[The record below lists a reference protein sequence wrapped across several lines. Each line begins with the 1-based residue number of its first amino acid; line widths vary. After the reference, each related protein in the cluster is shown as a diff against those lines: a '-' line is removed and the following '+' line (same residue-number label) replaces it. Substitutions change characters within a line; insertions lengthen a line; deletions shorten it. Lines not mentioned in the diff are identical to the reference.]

1 MSSNTPTRILTKTE
15 YEKHPNEMDKVKHLE
30 KVTKQIFSWN
40 IIDLLKTNNEIITYF
55 LKEKH
60 EYGKGYG
67 IITAGIADLAQF
79 STNPEDRFPK
89 ERHLLKDY
97 TGTIE
102 GLCQNIISLTYNKV
116 ELKEYFKNFETYK
129 EWINLNYKR
138 IKDTLNISIFLFLKK
153 LFTLDE
159 SDNVFLLDKKNE
171 KKWPILAEANKLIS
185 KLKQMKKIEYG
196 NSNENQK
203 SLDLFK
209 SIISTYEQMIAE
221 PSTKWH
227 IKQPP
232 SLKDFPIS
240 VDPSNMVLVASLH
253 DKLEF
258 EQDQLSGYYNPK
270 FFDLPNIKTFW
281 LDIPKGRAFLFD
293 KRALQI
299 SPFFEGT
306 YTTFFPKTLDVDIYN
321 HFHVRLGLFE
331 LYPGVMFEKKSNPE
345 PSSS

>member
-1 MSSNTPTRILTKTE
+1 MSNNTPTRILTKQE
-15 YEKHPNEMDKVKHLE
+15 YNNKSTDMEKVKHLE

-67 IITAGIADLAQF
+67 IITAGLANLEQF
-79 STNPEDRFPK
+79 SPSPEHRFPDK
-89 ERHLLKDY
+89 RHLLKDY
-97 TGTIE
+97 TGIIE

-153 LFTLDE
+153 LFTLDD
-159 SDNVFLLDKKNE
+159 SDNVFLLYKENE
-171 KKWPILAEANKLIS
+171 KKWPILAEAKKLIT
-185 KLKQMKKIEYG
+185 KLKQMKKITYE
-196 NSNENQK
+196 NEK
-203 SLDLFK
+203 SIDLFK

-227 IKQPP
+227 INQT
-232 SLKDFPIS
+232 LKDFPIS

-258 EQDQLSGYYNPK
+258 EQEQLTRYYNPK
-270 FFDLPNIKTFW
+270 FFDLPNIKIFW

-331 LYPGVMFEKKSNPE
+331 LYPGVMFEKTSKPE

>member
-1 MSSNTPTRILTKTE
+1 MSNNTPTRILTKNE
-15 YEKHPNEMDKVKHLE
+15 YSNLPANMDKVKHLE

-60 EYGKGYG
+60 EFGKGYG
-67 IITAGIADLAQF
+67 IITAGLANLEQF
-79 STNPEDRFPK
+79 SPSPEHRFPDK
-89 ERHLLKDY
+89 RHLLKDY
-97 TGTIE
+97 TGIIE

-159 SDNVFLLDKKNE
+159 DDNVFLLNNENE
-171 KKWPILAEANKLIS
+171 KKWPILAEAKKLIDT
-185 KLKQMKKIEYG
+185 LKQMKKIEH
-196 NSNENQK
+196 NSDK
-203 SLDLFK
+203 SIDLFK
-209 SIISTYEQMIAE
+209 NIISTYEQMIAE
-221 PSTKWH
+221 PSTKWC
-227 IKQPP
+227 IDQNI
-232 SLKDFPIS
+232 KDFPIS
-240 VDPSNMVLVASLH
+240 VDPSNMVLVASLL

-258 EQDQLSGYYNPK
+258 EQEQLTGYYNPK

-281 LDIPKGRAFLFD
+281 LDIPKGKAFLFD

-321 HFHVRLGLFE
+321 HFHVRLGLFS
-331 LYPGVMFEKKSNPE
+331 LYPGVMFDKKTE

>member
-1 MSSNTPTRILTKTE
+1 MSNNTTPTRILTKQDYQQYPTQQE
-15 YEKHPNEMDKVKHLE
+15 KVKHLE
-30 KVTKQIFSWN
+30 KVTKQIFSWK
-40 IIDLLKTNNEIITYF
+40 IVDLLKTNNEIITYF

-67 IITAGIADLAQF
+67 IITAGLANLEQF
-79 STNPEDRFPK
+79 NPSPELRFPDK
-89 ERHLLKDY
+89 RHLLKDY
-97 TGTIE
+97 TGIIE
-102 GLCQNIISLTYNKV
+102 GLCQNIITLTYNQV

-153 LFTLDE
+153 LFSLDE
-159 SDNVFLLDKKNE
+159 SDNVFLLDKENE
-171 KKWPILAEANKLIS
+171 KKWPILAEAKTLI
-185 KLKQMKKIEYG
+185 KTLKTMKKVDIKTD
-196 NSNENQK
+196 K
-203 SLDLFK
+203 SIDLFK
-209 SIISTYEQMIAE
+209 SIISTYQEMIAE

-227 IKQPP
+227 IKQNQ

-240 VDPSNMVLVASLH
+240 VDPNNMVLVASLH

-258 EQDQLSGYYNPK
+258 EQTELVKYYNPK

-321 HFHVRLGLFE
+321 HFHIRIGLFE
-331 LYPGVMFEKKSNPE
+331 LYPGVMFEKKTE

>member
-1 MSSNTPTRILTKTE
+1 MSKKTNTRIITKEQYTSLSDE
-15 YEKHPNEMDKVKHLE
+15 QKVKELE
-30 KVTKQIFSWN
+30 KLTPQIFSWN
-40 IIDLLKTNNEIITYF
+40 IVDLLKTNNEIITYF

-60 EYGKGYG
+60 EFGKGYG
-67 IITAGIADLAQF
+67 IITAGLADLAQF
-79 STNPEDRFPK
+79 STNPEERFPK

-97 TGTIE
+97 TGIIE
-102 GLCQNIISLTYNKV
+102 GLSQNIISLTYNKV
-116 ELKEYFKNFETYK
+116 ELKPYFKNFETYK
-129 EWINLNYKR
+129 DWINLNYKR
-138 IKDTLNISIFLFLKK
+138 IKDTLNISIFLFLKN
-153 LFTLDE
+153 LFTLGE
-159 SDNVFLLDKKNE
+159 DKSTSIIE
-171 KKWPILAEANKLIS
+171 EETKKEWPILKAATKLVETF
-185 KLKQMKKIEYG
+185 KKMKKIEHE
-196 NSNENQK
+196 NEK

-209 SIISTYEQMIAE
+209 SIISTYQQMIAE

-227 IKQPP
+227 INQNPP
-232 SLKDFPIS
+232 LKDFPIS

-258 EQDQLSGYYNPK
+258 EQEQLTGYYNPK
-270 FFDLPNIKTFW
+270 FFDLPNIKIFW

-331 LYPGVMFEKKSNPE
+331 LYPGVMFDKKTPKPE